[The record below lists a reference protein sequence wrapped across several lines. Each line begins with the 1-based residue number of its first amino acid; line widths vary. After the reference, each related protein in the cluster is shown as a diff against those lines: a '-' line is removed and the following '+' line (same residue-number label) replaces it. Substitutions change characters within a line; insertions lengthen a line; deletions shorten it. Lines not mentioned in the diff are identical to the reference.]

1 MAASVPSP
9 PLPVG
14 CQWLSPLPLPASWP
28 ERIESALAPW
38 RDSSQQPDLLLLLA
52 ATATAEV
59 EGISAAG
66 SSAASRRYTALADA
80 ELLLYGPDHRPQ
92 WPLPPLPAGVSPA
105 LISWVASQ
113 RLGLQPL
120 VAALGLAEPPPFVHL
135 RLEPLSEGPAA
146 CLSSGQAM
154 TSTRVERL
162 WSRGMQIG
170 RGLQR
175 PLLLAECVPGGT
187 TTAQAVLQ
195 GLGLSVA
202 GLVGG
207 SALHPPMVLKQR
219 LVAEGLRRAD
229 LGAAPTPGLLL
240 AAVGDP
246 FQAVAAGLLVG
257 ALESGQPLL
266 LGGGSQMVAV
276 LALALASLPPRG
288 RAALAAQ
295 VVLGTTAWLGSEQ
308 LEGLQP
314 GSPPALSRLLTC
326 LQGAMGVELLALTS
340 GLRFVA
346 SRHQA
351 LEDYEHGHVKE
362 GVGAGALALLAQLR
376 GVSPAELQE
385 SCEEGLDRLQRQ

>member
-1 MAASVPSP
+1 
-9 PLPVG
+9 
-14 CQWLSPLPLPASWP
+14 
-28 ERIESALAPW
+28 
-38 RDSSQQPDLLLLLA
+38 
-52 ATATAEV
+52 
-59 EGISAAG
+59 
-66 SSAASRRYTALADA
+66 
-80 ELLLYGPDHRPQ
+80 
-92 WPLPPLPAGVSPA
+92 
-105 LISWVASQ
+105 
-113 RLGLQPL
+113 
-120 VAALGLAEPPPFVHL
+120 
-135 RLEPLSEGPAA
+135 
-146 CLSSGQAM
+146 
-154 TSTRVERL
+154 
-162 WSRGMQIG
+162 MQMG
-170 RGLQR
+170 RGLRR

-276 LALALASLPPRG
+276 LALALAALPPRG

-314 GSPPALSRLLTC
+314 GSPPALSRLLNC

-351 LEDYEHGHVKE
+351 LEDYEQGHVKE